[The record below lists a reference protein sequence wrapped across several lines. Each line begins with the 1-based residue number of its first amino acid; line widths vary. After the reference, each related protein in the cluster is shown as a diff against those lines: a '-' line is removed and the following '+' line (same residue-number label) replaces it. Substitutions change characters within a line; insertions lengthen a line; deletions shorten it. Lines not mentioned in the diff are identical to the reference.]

1 MSCDIVE
8 IMKYIVGYK
17 YKINSLMP
25 VGRYINMDPLSHRVA
40 YILDLVHL
48 FWTIFFAESIISN
61 RLQLS
66 TIIAKFGN
74 SVDIG
79 YDG

>member
-1 MSCDIVE
+1 M
-8 IMKYIVGYK
+8 YQHG
-17 YKINSLMP
+17 
-25 VGRYINMDPLSHRVA
+25 PLPLRVA

-61 RLQLS
+61 QLQLS
-66 TIIAKFGN
+66 TIIAKFGI